1 MKIWNTGV
9 TEEMDLENR
18 KRVIFSNGVYIIAG
32 SLLLLMEIA
41 VGAIFRVFENPTIGS
56 LIPIFIIA
64 LAILCLGLNSIHYY
78 LTSRIL
84 FMVVWTFLVSVL
96 NFLIQGPNPVSY
108 FTHPLYLI
116 AGSPAIHLLFS
127 YQKERFALFF
137 FLSISLLLTIF
148 SVDFLRAFDH
158 SPQPGMPLVTSVV
171 FMRMIFVMLW
181 LFVNILM
188 AYVLKINWDFYA
200 ALQEQKELVGQ
211 HRFLLQQ
218 RNDELREANTEL
230 IHLNKQVRQ
239 MNEFLEKSVMD
250 RTRELTDRNKVLS
263 DYAFM
268 NAHLLRSPV
277 SRIKGLIN
285 LFRITSDPEE
295 KKKVEGILMESAE
308 DLDQVVHSISQKL
321 NEGG

>member
-1 MKIWNTGV
+1 MNIWNTGM
-9 TEEMDLENR
+9 TEDMDLENR
-18 KRVIFSNGVYIIAG
+18 KRVIFSNGVYIIMS
-32 SLLLLMEIA
+32 SLLLLMEVA
-41 VGAIFRVFENPTIGS
+41 SGAIVSVLLNPSITS
-56 LIPIFIIA
+56 LIPLFLIG
-64 LAILCLGLNSIHYY
+64 LAILCLSLNSIQYY

-84 FMVVWTFLVSVL
+84 FIVAWTFLVSVL
-96 NFLIQGPNPVSY
+96 PFLIHGTNPASY

-116 AGSPAIHLLFS
+116 VGSLAIHLLFS
-127 YQKERFALFF
+127 YQKERLALFF
-137 FLSISLLLTIF
+137 FLSISLLLTVF
-148 SVDFLRAFDH
+148 SVDFLRTFDH
-158 SPQPGMPLVTSVV
+158 STQPGMPLVTSEI

-188 AYVLKINWDFYA
+188 AYALKINWDFYG

-230 IHLNKQVRQ
+230 THLNKQVRQ
-239 MNEFLEKSVMD
+239 MNEFLEKSVVE
-250 RTRELTDRNKVLS
+250 RTRELTDRNKTLS

-277 SRIKGLIN
+277 SRIKGLVN
-285 LFRITSDPEE
+285 LFQITSDPEE
-295 KKKVEGILMESAE
+295 KKKVQDILIQSAE

-321 NEGG
+321 NEGE